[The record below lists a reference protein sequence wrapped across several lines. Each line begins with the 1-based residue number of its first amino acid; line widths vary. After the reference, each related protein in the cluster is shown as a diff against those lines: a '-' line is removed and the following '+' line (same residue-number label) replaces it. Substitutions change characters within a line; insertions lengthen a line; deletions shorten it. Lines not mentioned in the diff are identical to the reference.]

1 MLSPTSANGTNFL
14 KANNFNGD
22 MEEEDQPVFTETKKF
37 TIIIPAYNEENRIK
51 PVLEDIIYYI
61 TQNRLNWDIILAIDG
76 NDGTEALAKNFL
88 PRYNNIKIVK
98 ASGRSG
104 KGGSIKR
111 SLNFVKSDF
120 VILMDADNS
129 IPFSTIISNLHLI
142 DEFDC
147 IIFSRY
153 TASMNEIPPVRRII
167 SRGFNWLLRLSLDL
181 NIRDT
186 QSGYKIIRTKPF
198 KKAMS
203 QVSITNAFF
212 DVALIYHLIKE
223 NLSVTEID
231 VNYNH
236 REGSKFNPIG
246 LVIGLG
252 TTLLAFR
259 IRYSRFY
266 RYIPNVLI
274 QLYYKKFRWI

>member
-1 MLSPTSANGTNFL
+1 M
-14 KANNFNGD
+14 
-22 MEEEDQPVFTETKKF
+22 
-37 TIIIPAYNEENRIK
+37 
-51 PVLEDIIYYI
+51 

-111 SLNFVKSDF
+111 SLNLVQSDF

-129 IPFSTIISNLHLI
+129 IPFSTLIANLHLI

-153 TASMNEIPPVRRII
+153 TATMNEIPPVRRII

-198 KKAMS
+198 KKAMRK
-203 QVSITNAFF
+203 VSVTNTFF
-212 DVALIYHLIKE
+212 DVAMLYHMSRDNIKIKE
-223 NLSVTEID
+223 IEVHYD
-231 VNYNH
+231 H
-236 REGSKFNPIG
+236 KEGSKFHPFG
-246 LVIGLG
+246 EVIGQG
-252 TTLLAFR
+252 TSLLAFR

-266 RYIPNVLI
+266 RYVPNELI
-274 QLYYKKFRWI
+274 KLYYRKFRWI

>member
-1 MLSPTSANGTNFL
+1 MLSPQSANGTDLL
-14 KANNFNGD
+14 KVNNSKGN
-22 MEEEDQPVFTETKKF
+22 MEEEDQPVFTDTKKF
-37 TIIIPAYNEENRIK
+37 SIIIPAYNEENRIK
-51 PVLEDIIYYI
+51 PVLEEIIYYI
-61 TQNRLNWDIILAIDG
+61 TQNNLNWDIILAIDG

-129 IPFSTIISNLHLI
+129 IPFSAIISDLHLI
-142 DEFDC
+142 EEFDC

-153 TASMNEIPPVRRII
+153 TASMNEIPPVRRLI

-181 NIRDT
+181 NLRDT

-198 KKAMS
+198 KKAMRK
-203 QVSITNAFF
+203 VSVTNTFF
-212 DVALIYHLIKE
+212 DVAMLYHMSRDNIKIKE
-223 NLSVTEID
+223 IEVHYD
-231 VNYNH
+231 H
-236 REGSKFNPIG
+236 KEGSKFHPLG
-246 LVIGLG
+246 EVIGQG
-252 TTLLAFR
+252 TSLLAFR

-266 RYIPNVLI
+266 RYIPKELI
-274 QLYYKKFRWI
+274 RLYYRKFRWI

>member
-1 MLSPTSANGTNFL
+1 MLSSPTTNETNLL
-14 KANNFNGD
+14 KKSSSKGD
-22 MEEEDQPVFTETKKF
+22 VEKESQPLSTDSKKF
-37 TIIIPAYNEENRIK
+37 SIIIPAYNEEKRIK
-51 PVLEDIIYYI
+51 PVLEDIVDYI
-61 TQNRLNWDIILAIDG
+61 TQNNLDWEIILAIDG
-76 NDGTEALAKNFL
+76 NDGTEDLVKHFL
-88 PRYNNIKIVK
+88 PSYNNIRIVK

-111 SLNFVKSDF
+111 SLNFIKSEF

-129 IPFSTIISNLHLI
+129 IPFSTMIKNLHLI

-198 KKAMS
+198 KKAMRE
-203 QVSITNAFF
+203 VSVTNTFF
-212 DVALIYHLIKE
+212 DVAMLYHMSRDNVGIKE
-223 NLSVTEID
+223 IEVHYD
-231 VNYNH
+231 H
-236 REGSKFNPIG
+236 MEGSKFHPLG
-246 LVIGLG
+246 EVIGQG
-252 TTLLAFR
+252 TSLLAFR

-266 RYIPNVLI
+266 KFIPDELI
-274 QLYYKKFRWI
+274 QLYYRKFRWI

>member
-1 MLSPTSANGTNFL
+1 MLSPSTENKIDTL
-14 KANNFNGD
+14 KLTIPVKKV
-22 MEEEDQPVFTETKKF
+22 EEDVLPDDKDEKKF
-37 TIIIPAYNEENRIK
+37 SIIIPAYNEEKRIK
-51 PVLEDIIYYI
+51 PVLEEIIGYI
-61 TQNRLNWDIILAIDG
+61 TENGLNWDVILAIDG
-76 NDGTEALAKNFL
+76 NDGTEALAKSFI
-88 PRYNNIKIVK
+88 PRYKNISIVR

-111 SLNFVKSDF
+111 SLNLVQSDF

-129 IPFSTIISNLHLI
+129 IPFSTLITNLHLI

-198 KKAMS
+198 KKAMRK
-203 QVSITNAFF
+203 VSVTNTFF
-212 DVALIYHLIKE
+212 DVAMLYHMSRDGIKIKE
-223 NLSVTEID
+223 IEVRYD
-231 VNYNH
+231 H
-236 REGSKFNPIG
+236 KEGSKFHPIG
-246 LVIGLG
+246 EVIGQG
-252 TTLLAFR
+252 TSLLAFR

-266 RYIPNVLI
+266 KYIPNELI
-274 QLYYKKFRWI
+274 QLYYRKFRWI

>member
-1 MLSPTSANGTNFL
+1 MLSPSIENKTDTIKLTVPVKTVHGETFPAV
-14 KANNFNGD
+14 K
-22 MEEEDQPVFTETKKF
+22 EEKKF
-37 TIIIPAYNEENRIK
+37 SIIIPAYNEEKRIK
-51 PVLEDIIYYI
+51 PVLEDIVDYI
-61 TQNRLNWDIILAIDG
+61 TQNNLDWEIILAIDG
-76 NDGTEALAKNFL
+76 NDGTEDLVKHFL
-88 PRYNNIKIVK
+88 PSYNNIRIVK

-111 SLNFVKSDF
+111 SLNFVKSEF

-129 IPFSTIISNLHLI
+129 IPFSTMIKNLHLI

-198 KKAMS
+198 KKAMRE
-203 QVSITNAFF
+203 VSVTNTFF
-212 DVALIYHLIKE
+212 DVAMLYHMSGDNVRIKE
-223 NLSVTEID
+223 IEVHYD
-231 VNYNH
+231 H
-236 REGSKFNPIG
+236 MEGSKFHPLG
-246 LVIGLG
+246 EVIGQG
-252 TTLLAFR
+252 TSLLAFR

-266 RYIPNVLI
+266 KFIPDELI
-274 QLYYKKFRWI
+274 QLYYRKFRWI

>member
-1 MLSPTSANGTNFL
+1 MLSSPTTNETNLL
-14 KANNFNGD
+14 KKSNSKGD
-22 MEEEDQPVFTETKKF
+22 VEKESQPLSTDSKKF
-37 TIIIPAYNEENRIK
+37 SIIIPAYNEENRIK
-51 PVLEDIIYYI
+51 PVLEDIVDYI
-61 TQNRLNWDIILAIDG
+61 TQNNLDWDIILAIDG
-76 NDGTEALAKNFL
+76 NDGTEDLVKNFL
-88 PRYNNIKIVK
+88 PSYNNIRIVK

-129 IPFSTIISNLHLI
+129 IPFSTMIKNLHLI
-142 DEFDC
+142 YEFDC

-167 SRGFNWLLRLSLDL
+167 SRGFNWLLRISLDL
-181 NIRDT
+181 NIKDT
-186 QSGYKIIRTKPF
+186 QSGYKIMKTAPF
-198 KKAMS
+198 KKAMNM
-203 QVSITNAFF
+203 VSITNAFF
-212 DVALIYHLIKE
+212 DVALIYHMIQE
-223 NLSVTEID
+223 NLNVTEVD

-236 REGSKFNPIG
+236 RDGSKFNPLE

-252 TTLLAFR
+252 TSLLAFR

-266 RYIPNVLI
+266 RYIPKDLI
-274 QLYYKKFRWI
+274 QLYYRKFRWI

>member
-1 MLSPTSANGTNFL
+1 MLSPQSANGSNLL
-14 KANNFNGD
+14 KLDNSKGD
-22 MEEEDQPVFTETKKF
+22 MEEEDRPVFTDTKTF
-37 TIIIPAYNEENRIK
+37 SIIIPAYNEENRIK
-51 PVLEDIIYYI
+51 PVLEDIINYM

-98 ASGRSG
+98 ASSRSG

-142 DEFDC
+142 HEFDC

-212 DVALIYHLIKE
+212 DVALIYHLINE

-231 VNYNH
+231 INYNH
-236 REGSKFNPIG
+236 RKGSKFNPIG

-274 QLYYKKFRWI
+274 QLYYRKFRWI

>member
-1 MLSPTSANGTNFL
+1 MLSPSTKNKTDAIELTVPVKTVDGEPFPAV
-14 KANNFNGD
+14 K
-22 MEEEDQPVFTETKKF
+22 EEKKF
-37 TIIIPAYNEENRIK
+37 SIIIPAYNEEKRIK
-51 PVLEDIIYYI
+51 PVLEDIVDYI
-61 TQNRLNWDIILAIDG
+61 TQNNLDWEIILAIDG
-76 NDGTEALAKNFL
+76 NDGTEDLVKHFL
-88 PRYNNIKIVK
+88 PGYNNIRIVK

-129 IPFSTIISNLHLI
+129 IPFSTLVMNLHLI
-142 DEFDC
+142 VEFDC

-198 KKAMS
+198 KKAMRE
-203 QVSITNAFF
+203 VSVTNTFF
-212 DVALIYHLIKE
+212 DVAMLYHMSRDNVRIKE
-223 NLSVTEID
+223 IEVHYD
-231 VNYNH
+231 H
-236 REGSKFNPIG
+236 KEGSKFHPLG
-246 LVIGLG
+246 EVIGQG
-252 TTLLAFR
+252 TSLLAFR

-266 RYIPNVLI
+266 KFVPYELI
-274 QLYYKKFRWI
+274 QLYYRKFRWI

>member
-1 MLSPTSANGTNFL
+1 MLSPSTKNKTDAIELTV
-14 KANNFNGD
+14 
-22 MEEEDQPVFTETKKF
+22 PVKTVDGEPFPVVKGEKKF
-37 TIIIPAYNEENRIK
+37 SIIIPAYNEEKRIK
-51 PVLEDIIYYI
+51 PVLEDIIDYI
-61 TQNRLNWDIILAIDG
+61 TKNNLDWEIILTIDG
-76 NDGTEALAKNFL
+76 NDGTEDLVKHFL
-88 PRYNNIKIVK
+88 QSYNNIRIVK

-111 SLNFVKSDF
+111 SLNFIKSEF

-129 IPFSTIISNLHLI
+129 IPFSTMIENLHLI

-186 QSGYKIIRTKPF
+186 QSGYKIMKTAPF

-203 QVSITNAFF
+203 MVSITNAFF
-212 DVALIYHLIKE
+212 DVALIYHMMRE
-223 NLSVTEID
+223 NLKVTEID

-236 REGSKFNPIG
+236 RDGSKFNPLG

-252 TTLLAFR
+252 TSLLAFR

-266 RYIPNVLI
+266 RYIPKDLI
-274 QLYYKKFRWI
+274 QLYYRKFRWI

>member
-1 MLSPTSANGTNFL
+1 MLSSPTTNETNLL
-14 KANNFNGD
+14 KKSSSKGD
-22 MEEEDQPVFTETKKF
+22 VEKESQPLSTDSKKF
-37 TIIIPAYNEENRIK
+37 SIIIPAYNEEKRIK
-51 PVLEDIIYYI
+51 PVLEDIVDYL
-61 TQNRLNWDIILAIDG
+61 TQNNLDWEIILAIDG
-76 NDGTEALAKNFL
+76 NDGTEDLVKHFL
-88 PRYNNIKIVK
+88 PSYNNIRIVK

-111 SLNFVKSDF
+111 SLNFVKSEF

-129 IPFSTIISNLHLI
+129 IPFSTMIKNLHLI

-198 KKAMS
+198 KKAMRE
-203 QVSITNAFF
+203 VSVTNTFF
-212 DVALIYHLIKE
+212 DVAMLYHMSRDNVRIKE
-223 NLSVTEID
+223 IEVHYD
-231 VNYNH
+231 H
-236 REGSKFNPIG
+236 MEGSKFHPLG
-246 LVIGLG
+246 EVIGQG
-252 TTLLAFR
+252 TSLLAFR

-266 RYIPNVLI
+266 KFIPDELI
-274 QLYYKKFRWI
+274 QLYYRKFRWI

>member
-1 MLSPTSANGTNFL
+1 MLSPQSANGTNLL
-14 KANNFNGD
+14 KVNNSKGD
-22 MEEEDQPVFTETKKF
+22 VEEEDEPVFTDTKKF
-37 TIIIPAYNEENRIK
+37 SIIIPAYNEENRIK
-51 PVLEDIIYYI
+51 PVLEEIIYYI
-61 TQNRLNWDIILAIDG
+61 TQNKLNWDIILAIDG

-111 SLNFVKSDF
+111 SLNFVKSGF

-153 TASMNEIPPVRRII
+153 TASMNEIPPVRRVI

-212 DVALIYHLIKE
+212 DVALIYHMVKE

-266 RYIPNVLI
+266 RYIPTELI
-274 QLYYKKFRWI
+274 QLYYRKFRWI

>member
-1 MLSPTSANGTNFL
+1 MLSPQSANGTNLL
-14 KANNFNGD
+14 KVNNSKGY
-22 MEEEDQPVFTETKKF
+22 MEEEDQPVFTDTKKF
-37 TIIIPAYNEENRIK
+37 SIIIPAYNEENRIK

>member
-1 MLSPTSANGTNFL
+1 MLSPSTKNKTDAIELTVPVKTVDGEPFPAV
-14 KANNFNGD
+14 K
-22 MEEEDQPVFTETKKF
+22 EEKKF
-37 TIIIPAYNEENRIK
+37 SIIIPAYNEEKRIK
-51 PVLEDIIYYI
+51 PVLEDIVDYI
-61 TQNRLNWDIILAIDG
+61 TQNNLDWEIILAIDG
-76 NDGTEALAKNFL
+76 NDGTEDLVKHFL
-88 PRYNNIKIVK
+88 PGYNNIRIVK

-129 IPFSTIISNLHLI
+129 IPFSTLVMNLHLI

-198 KKAMS
+198 KKAMRE
-203 QVSITNAFF
+203 VSVTNTFF
-212 DVALIYHLIKE
+212 DVAMLYHMSRDNVRIKE
-223 NLSVTEID
+223 IEVHYD
-231 VNYNH
+231 H
-236 REGSKFNPIG
+236 KEGSKFHPLG
-246 LVIGLG
+246 EVIGQG
-252 TTLLAFR
+252 TSLLAFR

-266 RYIPNVLI
+266 KFVPYELI
-274 QLYYKKFRWI
+274 QLYYRKFRWI

>member
-1 MLSPTSANGTNFL
+1 MLSSPTTNETNLL
-14 KANNFNGD
+14 KKSSSKGD
-22 MEEEDQPVFTETKKF
+22 VEKESQPLSTDSKKF
-37 TIIIPAYNEENRIK
+37 SIIIPAYNEEKRIK
-51 PVLEDIIYYI
+51 PVLEDIVDYI
-61 TQNRLNWDIILAIDG
+61 TLNNLDWEIILAIDG
-76 NDGTEALAKNFL
+76 NDGTEDLVKHFL
-88 PRYNNIKIVK
+88 PSYNNIKIVK

-111 SLNFVKSDF
+111 SLNFIKSEF

-129 IPFSTIISNLHLI
+129 IPFSTMIQNLHLI

-198 KKAMS
+198 KKAMRE
-203 QVSITNAFF
+203 VSVTNTFF
-212 DVALIYHLIKE
+212 DVAMLYHMSRDNVRIKE
-223 NLSVTEID
+223 IEVHYD
-231 VNYNH
+231 H
-236 REGSKFNPIG
+236 KEGSKFHP
-246 LVIGLG
+246 LEEVIGQG
-252 TTLLAFR
+252 TSLLAFR

-266 RYIPNVLI
+266 KFIPDELI
-274 QLYYKKFRWI
+274 QLYYRKFRWI

>member
-1 MLSPTSANGTNFL
+1 MLSPSTKNKTDAIELTVPV
-14 KANNFNGD
+14 KAVDGEPFPAVK
-22 MEEEDQPVFTETKKF
+22 EEKKF
-37 TIIIPAYNEENRIK
+37 SIIIPAYNEEKRIK
-51 PVLEDIIYYI
+51 PVLEDIVDYI
-61 TQNRLNWDIILAIDG
+61 TQNNLDWEIILAIDG
-76 NDGTEALAKNFL
+76 NDGTEDLVKHFL
-88 PRYNNIKIVK
+88 PGYNNIRIVK

-111 SLNFVKSDF
+111 SLNFVKSEF

-129 IPFSTIISNLHLI
+129 IPFSTMVMNLHLI
-142 DEFDC
+142 DECDC

-198 KKAMS
+198 KKAMRK
-203 QVSITNAFF
+203 VSVTNTFF
-212 DVALIYHLIKE
+212 DVAMLYHMSRDNVRIKE
-223 NLSVTEID
+223 IEVHYD
-231 VNYNH
+231 H
-236 REGSKFNPIG
+236 KEGSKFHPLG
-246 LVIGLG
+246 EVIGQG
-252 TTLLAFR
+252 TSLLAFR

-266 RYIPNVLI
+266 KFVPYELI
-274 QLYYKKFRWI
+274 QLYYRKFRWI

>member
-61 TQNRLNWDIILAIDG
+61 TQNRLNWDVILAIDG

-88 PRYNNIKIVK
+88 PMYNNIKIVK
-98 ASGRSG
+98 SSGRSG

-153 TASMNEIPPVRRII
+153 TDSMNEIPPVRRII
-167 SRGFNWLLRLSLDL
+167 SRGFNWLLRFSLDL

-186 QSGYKIIRTKPF
+186 QSGYKIMRTKSF
-198 KKAMS
+198 KEAMR

-212 DVALIYHLIKE
+212 DVALIYHMAKE

-236 REGSKFNPIG
+236 REGSKFNPVG
-246 LVIGLG
+246 LVVGLG

-266 RYIPNVLI
+266 RYIPNELI
-274 QLYYKKFRWI
+274 RLYYRKFRWI